1 MAHTKT
7 STRLN
12 IAVCTASHI
21 APLMA
26 DFIVTTW
33 YCSVGI
39 LALALNHIYI
49 NETKILF
56 HTVKTYL
63 EASYI
68 KVQNMSLFR
77 LPPDM
82 MSANTKR
89 DATTLMVIL
98 QDMVTTLNRSL
109 LLLHVFIGQ

>member
-56 HTVKTYL
+56 HTVKHILKLHILKFKTC
-63 EASYI
+63 
-68 KVQNMSLFR
+68 LF
-77 LPPDM
+77 
-82 MSANTKR
+82 SAYHQ
-89 DATTLMVIL
+89 I
-98 QDMVTTLNRSL
+98 
-109 LLLHVFIGQ
+109 